1 MDWLNKLKLQVT
13 GEIEM
18 IEDHSRV
25 VTPFV
30 LTRTTNVWNGRPTW
44 VGDII
49 MVQIGSGFQTP
60 CVATLFH
67 ATHRWVLEISTLYN
81 ALLLGDAENLVGEY
95 VGDGQGISLQN
106 TVTVCEYVESA
117 NGENSPKPYDTR
129 MLVIPFGGEPAL
141 TAVFREK
148 ATGNVPHAT
157 EGDCSP
163 GITFAQGR
171 AAAVRHPQSGD
182 WLIAIPAARVKTLH
196 GTLYSSVASGVT
208 KDTAPEARNANA
220 FLFDMKSGA
229 SFSEMLPMLNGRVL
243 VE

>member
-1 MDWLNKLKLQVT
+1 MDWVNKLKLQVT

-18 IEDHSRV
+18 IEAYSRV

-30 LTRTTNVWNGRPTW
+30 VARTINIWNGRPAW
-44 VGDII
+44 GGGII

-67 ATHRWVLEISTLYN
+67 DTTRWILEISSVYN
-81 ALLLGDAENLVGEY
+81 AMLLGDAENLVGEY

-129 MLVIPFGGEPAL
+129 MLVIPFGGELAL

-148 ATGNVPHAT
+148 ATGNVLHAT

-163 GITFAQGR
+163 SITFAQGR

-182 WLIAIPAARVKTLH
+182 WMIAIPAARVKTLH
-196 GTLYSSVASGVT
+196 GTLYSAAASGVT
-208 KDTAPEARNANA
+208 KDTAPDARNANA
-220 FLFDMKSGA
+220 FLFDMKTGA
-229 SFSEMLPMLNGRVL
+229 SFSDMLPMLNGRVL